1 MKIEYLENDEQGLD
15 SISSLWEQ
23 LNKQHETRSQHFR
36 EYYGER
42 TWNLRKADLINKTKS
57 GALHVDLAKDSD
69 TGEMVGYCVSTL
81 SKDGQGEI
89 DSIYVELDYRKWGIG
104 DNLMQRA
111 LHWLDNRRAKTKILV
126 VASGNEEVLAFYSR
140 YAFYPKHIT
149 LERVESN

>member
-1 MKIEYLENDEQGLD
+1 MKIEYLERDESGLD
-15 SISSLWEQ
+15 LISSLWEQ
-23 LNKQHETRSQHFR
+23 LNEYHKGLSQHFR

-111 LHWLDNRRAKTKILV
+111 LRWLDNRQTKTKVLV

-140 YAFYPKHIT
+140 YAFYPKHVT
-149 LERVESN
+149 LEQVESN